1 MVSLCEDNNMNF
13 YVGSHILE
21 LLNPILIEVDE
32 KITHLLRFSFKMLE
46 AVKESKIRFDET
58 LYN

>member
-1 MVSLCEDNNMNF
+1 MNF